1 MSSNFL
7 GVTKYTL
14 LVLTKLRGL
23 NLHEI
28 SNDTIRILEDVAP
41 IPQVSKNVS
50 FTQSDAEL
58 SILLSN
64 NRLGRCPGAI
74 FDLQNLTVLSLRGN
88 RLTELPPA
96 IFNLT
101 NLKQLNVSLNALTH
115 LPMELL
121 ELLYNDDSKLSTLLI
136 HPNPFHQPDSHGEL
150 LGDIDH
156 LPHEAYPSRKWL
168 QKPADKDGF
177 HAWLMAR
184 TPVQY
189 LGWRSSHD
197 EGRHYGSYSQFRI
210 PLDAQSRLDTE
221 DIDTVPDLPAP
232 SSSATSQTSSKAI
245 PTKVL
250 SLFELCLQTI
260 PLKYPAKTDWAEHV
274 RYLGIRKNMANFE
287 AEGDHLV
294 KILQD
299 VDAQYEAG
307 FKICTVCKRQVV
319 KPAAQWIEWW
329 DIFYTQTARLPTAR
343 NLCALS
349 ANPEERLVP
358 FLRQACTWGCVND
371 PVRGLGEHPSTPE
384 QDQVQEIDLE
394 AGLE

>member
-1 MSSNFL
+1 MKLTMLLLTSS
-7 GVTKYTL
+7 
-14 LVLTKLRGL
+14 RGL

-28 SNDTIRILEDVAP
+28 SNDTIRVLEDVAP

-64 NRLGRCPGAI
+64 NQLTRCPGAI

-121 ELLYNDDSKLSTLLI
+121 ELLYNADSRLSTLLI
-136 HPNPFHQPDSHGEL
+136 HPNPFHQPDRHGEL

-156 LPHEAYPSRKWL
+156 LPHEVQPSRHWL
-168 QKPADKDGF
+168 QKPADEDGF

-189 LGWRSSHD
+189 LGWTSSHD
-197 EGRHYGSYSQFRI
+197 EGKHHGSFSQFRI
-210 PLDAQSRLDTE
+210 PLDAQSRLETG
-221 DIDTVPDLPAP
+221 DIETVPDLPAP
-232 SSSATSQTSSKAI
+232 SAMTNQTCSTI
-245 PTKVL
+245 NPTKVL

-274 RYLGIRKNMANFE
+274 RYLGIRKNMANFA
-287 AEGDHLV
+287 AEEDHLV

-329 DIFYTQTARLPTAR
+329 DVFFTQAARGTTSR
-343 NLCALS
+343 TLCTLS

-358 FLRQACTWGCVND
+358 FLRQACTWACVND
-371 PVRGLGEHPSTPE
+371 PVRGFGRHSSMPE
-384 QDQVQEIDLE
+384 QENNVQS
-394 AGLE
+394 

>member
-1 MSSNFL
+1 MREL
-7 GVTKYTL
+7 
-14 LVLTKLRGL
+14 
-23 NLHEI
+23 
-28 SNDTIRILEDVAP
+28 SNDTIRVLEDVSP

-58 SILLSN
+58 SILLSSN
-64 NRLGRCPGAI
+64 QLTRCPGAM

-101 NLKQLNVSLNALTH
+101 NLKQLNVSLNALTQ

-121 ELLYNDDSKLSTLLI
+121 ELLYDADSKLSTLLI
-136 HPNPFHQPDSHGEL
+136 HPNPFHQPDQHEEL
-150 LGDIDH
+150 LRDISH
-156 LPHEAYPSRKWL
+156 LPHEGQPSRNWL
-168 QKPADKDGF
+168 WKPVDKDGY

-197 EGRHYGSYSQFRI
+197 EGKHFGSFSRFRI
-210 PLDAQSRLDTE
+210 PLDTQSRLETE
-221 DIDTVPDLPAP
+221 QIDAEPCFPAP
-232 SSSATSQTSSKAI
+232 SATSSSQSASTGT

-274 RYLGIRKNMANFE
+274 RYLGIRRNMANFE
-287 AEGDHLV
+287 AEEDHLV
-294 KILQD
+294 KILRD

-307 FKICTVCKRQVV
+307 FKICTVCKRRVV

-329 DIFYTQTARLPTAR
+329 DIFYTETSRIPTNR
-343 NLCALS
+343 TLCALS

-358 FLRQACTWGCVND
+358 FLRQACTWACVND
-371 PVRGLGEHPSTPE
+371 PVRGLGRRPSMPE
-384 QDQVQEIDLE
+384 QENE
-394 AGLE
+394 GPK